1 MSEGGGPERTG
12 SDEPAPARILM
23 VDDRAE
29 NLLTLEAV
37 LEPLGFEMVAATSG
51 AEALQQL
58 LARDFA
64 VIILDVQM
72 PVMDGLETARLI
84 RGRERTRHVPIV
96 FLTAIS
102 GEPNHFL
109 AGYDA
114 GAIDYVYKP
123 YNPAVL
129 RAKVGVLVEYW
140 RRGVI
145 IEQQKEALAARLS
158 QLQRVHATVRRQT
171 IELERSNLALERMA
185 EGAAAQLRRPITQ
198 AKGFIELALAP
209 AGAPRPLES
218 LLAHALDCL
227 GRASAT
233 LDEVVNVAVP
243 NFESY
248 REGTVDLTQVVD
260 SAIESLSS
268 APDFDGRVVR
278 ESPLPAVKGHAEEL
292 ELLVTELLRSA
303 CARLEGRP
311 GGLRVTAELDRGG
324 WRLAVT
330 GEALNWAPADMVRAL
345 TLVSDEGGDLMLA
358 RRVAERQGWSI
369 GAETGAGG
377 GTSLWARPEAERS

>member
-1 MSEGGGPERTG
+1 
-12 SDEPAPARILM
+12 M
-23 VDDRAE
+23 VDDRPE

-37 LEPLGFEMVAATSG
+37 LEPLGFEMVRAASG
-51 AEALQQL
+51 AEALQHL

-109 AGYDA
+109 AGYEA

-129 RAKVGVLVEYW
+129 RAKVAVLVDYW
-140 RRGVI
+140 RRGVL
-145 IEQQKEALAARLS
+145 IEQQKEALAERLS
-158 QLQRVHATVRRQT
+158 QLQEVHATVRRQA
-171 IELERSNLALERMA
+171 IELERSNLALERTA
-185 EGAAAQLRRPITQ
+185 ETAAAQLRRPIAQ
-198 AKGFIELALAP
+198 AKGFIELAMATAPSAAP
-209 AGAPRPLES
+209 AEG
-218 LLAHALDCL
+218 LLGHALGCL
-227 GRASAT
+227 ERASGSIE
-233 LDEVVNVAVP
+233 DVVQAAAAAS
-243 NFESY
+243 FESY
-248 REGTVDLTQVVD
+248 PEGTVDLTRVVD
-260 SAIESLSS
+260 SAIESL
-268 APDFDGRVVR
+268 AAQHEGEGRVVR
-278 ESPLPAVKGHAEEL
+278 ASVLPAVSGQADEL

-303 CARLEGRP
+303 CSHLEGRA
-311 GGLRVTAELDRGG
+311 GSLRVTAQPDPGG

-330 GEALNWAPADMVRAL
+330 GEALNWPPAEVVRAL
-345 TLVSDEGGDLMLA
+345 TLVGDEGGDLMLA

-369 GAETGAGG
+369 GAETGATGEM
-377 GTSLWARPEAERS
+377 SLWARPVAEGQ